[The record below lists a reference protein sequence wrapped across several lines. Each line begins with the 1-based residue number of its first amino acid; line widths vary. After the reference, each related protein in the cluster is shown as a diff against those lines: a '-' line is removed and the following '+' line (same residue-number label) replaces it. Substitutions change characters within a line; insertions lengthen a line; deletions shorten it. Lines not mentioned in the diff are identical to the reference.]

1 MSTVKFGDSKE
12 FKLVSAIGHPD
23 ATGTLYI
30 TLPVV
35 DVDASEL
42 ITALNGY
49 GGTITEY
56 GDDGKV
62 VGQYK
67 DYEDRPSFTTI
78 YSNGAPQFFMTVS
91 PIKLT
96 QLTAINTKLTDQA
109 TSITGL
115 TETVAANKTATDKT
129 TADLSTSVTDLSKK
143 VTDTTTSVTTNTSDI
158 ATVLESVAEL
168 YELVSGAADTTTTD
182 ESAATDTTES
192 ASDTTSKST
201 DSAAAESTATSETA
215 KEA

>member
-35 DVDASEL
+35 DVDATEL

-168 YELVSGAADTTTTD
+168 YELVSGTTTTAD
-182 ESAATDTTES
+182 SATTETTES

-201 DSAAAESTATSETA
+201 DSAATENTETSETA

>member
-23 ATGTLYI
+23 VTGTLYI
-30 TLPVV
+30 TLPVAN
-35 DVDASEL
+35 VDASEL

-168 YELVSGAADTTTTD
+168 YELMSGMTTD
-182 ESAATDTTES
+182 TDSATTDTTES

-201 DSAAAESTATSETA
+201 DSAATENTETSETA

>member
-30 TLPVV
+30 TLPVS

-56 GDDGKV
+56 DDDGKV

-168 YELVSGAADTTTTD
+168 YELVSGATTD
-182 ESAATDTTES
+182 ESAATDTTNS
-192 ASDTTSKST
+192 ASETTSEST
-201 DSAAAESTATSETA
+201 DSAASESTATSETA

>member
-168 YELVSGAADTTTTD
+168 YELVSGTTTD
-182 ESAATDTTES
+182 DSAATDTTES

>member
-30 TLPVV
+30 TLPVS

-168 YELVSGAADTTTTD
+168 YELVSGVTTD
-182 ESAATDTTES
+182 DSAAADTTES
-192 ASDTTSKST
+192 ASDTASKST
-201 DSAAAESTATSETA
+201 DSAASESTATSETA

>member
-168 YELVSGAADTTTTD
+168 YELVSGTTTD
-182 ESAATDTTES
+182 DSAATDTTES

-201 DSAAAESTATSETA
+201 DSAASESTATSETA

>member
-168 YELVSGAADTTTTD
+168 YELVSGATTD

-201 DSAAAESTATSETA
+201 DSAAAESTTTSETA